1 MKKNI
6 RCFRCG
12 RSELALCRNKS
23 VNMIYGQLQSSLRDA
38 HPRMRP
44 RVLQICVFMS
54 SVFTK
59 GCALTFS
66 QGVFVH
72 KNAKVTFAVT
82 TATKFLCLSSSCA
95 SCHVTSVGYTTLLSN
110 FYTTVQ
116 VKGSY
121 FTEHQ
126 IGFLF
131 ERRIFHDSSTLF
143 LWIWKAGVTHF
154 PQLHCIP
161 APWHNMIQ

>member
-1 MKKNI
+1 MLFSL
-6 RCFRCG
+6 RTFRAG
-12 RSELALCRNKS
+12 ALSEQIGEHDLQAITVLSERRASQDASLCS
-23 VNMIYGQLQSSLRDA
+23 SSSSLCSSDN
-38 HPRMRP
+38 
-44 RVLQICVFMS
+44 LYVFMS

-72 KNAKVTFAVT
+72 KNTQVTFEVT
-82 TATKFLCLSSSCA
+82 MATKFPCLSSSCA
-95 SCHVTSVGYTTLLSN
+95 SCHVTSVGCTTLLNN

-143 LWIWKAGVTHF
+143 L
-154 PQLHCIP
+154 
-161 APWHNMIQ
+161 

>member
-66 QGVFVH
+66 Q
-72 KNAKVTFAVT
+72 NAKVTFAVT
-82 TATKFLCLSSSCA
+82 AATKFLCLSSSCA

-131 ERRIFHDSSTLF
+131 ERRKFHDSSTLF
-143 LWIWKAGVTHF
+143 L
-154 PQLHCIP
+154 
-161 APWHNMIQ
+161 

>member
-1 MKKNI
+1 MKKII

-12 RSELALCRNKS
+12 RSEQALCRNKS
-23 VNMIYGQLQSSLRDA
+23 VNMIYRQLQSS
-38 HPRMRP
+38 PC
-44 RVLQICVFMS
+44 VLQTCVLMS

-66 QGVFVH
+66 RGVFVH
-72 KNAKVTFAVT
+72 KNAKVKFEGTM
-82 TATKFLCLSSSCA
+82 ATKFLCLSSSCA
-95 SCHVTSVGYTTLLSN
+95 SCHVTSVGYTMLLSN

-131 ERRIFHDSSTLF
+131 ERRKFHDSSTLF

-161 APWHNMIQ
+161 APWHNKIQ

>member
-1 MKKNI
+1 M
-6 RCFRCG
+6 
-12 RSELALCRNKS
+12 
-23 VNMIYGQLQSSLRDA
+23 NMIYRQLQSSLRDA

-44 RVLQICVFMS
+44 CVIQICAFMS

-59 GCALTFS
+59 GSALTFP

-72 KNAKVTFAVT
+72 KNAKVTFEVT
-82 TATKFLCLSSSCA
+82 MATKFLCLSSNCA
-95 SCHVTSVGYTTLLSN
+95 SCHVTSVGYSTLLTSN

-143 LWIWKAGVTHF
+143 L
-154 PQLHCIP
+154 
-161 APWHNMIQ
+161 